1 MKKRIIDLLNETNIS
16 LEEILYCLTLID
28 KLSCTISEKLY
39 LLFSIG
45 QMKNHIIYNN
55 ETISIEKVKEMIYAL
70 YKRYMIY
77 FTRNV
82 VDRMI
87 DFS

>member
-1 MKKRIIDLLNETNIS
+1 MNKQKIENEKKKDSISVVPKIIDLLNETNIS

-28 KLSCTISEKLY
+28 KLSCSISEKLY

-55 ETISIEKVKEMIYAL
+55 EKFQLK
-70 YKRYMIY
+70 K
-77 FTRNV
+77 
-82 VDRMI
+82 
-87 DFS
+87 

>member
-1 MKKRIIDLLNETNIS
+1 MNKQKIENEKKKDSISVVPKIMDWLNETNVS

-28 KLSCTISEKLY
+28 KSSFTISEKLY

-55 ETISIEKVKEMIYAL
+55 EKISIEKVKEMIYV
-70 YKRYMIY
+70 YIKDI
-77 FTRNV
+77 
-82 VDRMI
+82 
-87 DFS
+87 

>member
-1 MKKRIIDLLNETNIS
+1 MNKQKIENEKKKDSISVVPKIIDLLNETNIS

-55 ETISIEKVKEMIYAL
+55 EKFQLK
-70 YKRYMIY
+70 K
-77 FTRNV
+77 
-82 VDRMI
+82 
-87 DFS
+87 